1 MRLLI
6 INDESRALIK
16 KVIEYAESHIYS
28 LDDLLDI
35 KNKQLSVA
43 GDEPEFSCEIPDGF
57 RVVYTIENQPMGKV
71 RHISISIKTDEPN
84 KLPNPA
90 AVEMIIAEFGFKNK
104 LQDCHVSLEKD
115 IAINVIDKY

>member
-1 MRLLI
+1 MRLLV
-6 INDESRALIK
+6 INDEVRSTIK
-16 KVIEYAESHIYS
+16 KLIEYAESHQYS

-71 RHISISIKTDEPN
+71 RHISISISGEKG

-90 AVEMIIAEFGFKNK
+90 AVEMIISEFGFKNK
-104 LQDCHVSLEKD
+104 LEDCHVSIEKD